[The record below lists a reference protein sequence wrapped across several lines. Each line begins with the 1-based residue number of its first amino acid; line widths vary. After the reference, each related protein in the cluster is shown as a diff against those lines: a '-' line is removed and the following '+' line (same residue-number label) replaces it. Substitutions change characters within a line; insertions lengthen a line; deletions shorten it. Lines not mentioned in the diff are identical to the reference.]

1 MEKEKL
7 QHYSIRKL
15 SVGAASVLIGL
26 SFLGLGHATQVKA
39 DTVSGSQQ
47 QVVETSKPKNEF
59 TEKAASP
66 DDNQVNNQSLND
78 DQGQAQ
84 AANVT
89 ESQKYVR
96 GGEQATKR

>member
-26 SFLGLGHATQVKA
+26 SFVGLGHTTQVKA
-39 DTVSGSQQ
+39 DTVSSSQQ
-47 QVVETSKPKNEF
+47 QVVETAKTETES
-59 TEKAASP
+59 TEKAASL
-66 DDNQVNNQSLND
+66 DDNQVNNKSLND

-89 ESQKYVR
+89 ESQKSVR
-96 GGEQATKR
+96 GGGASN

>member
-39 DTVSGSQQ
+39 DTVIGSQQ

-89 ESQKYVR
+89 ESQKSVR
-96 GGEQATKR
+96 GERATKR